1 MELIKNSPKHWE
13 FIRNLRNMTGV
24 RQGFIEQNLI
34 DEIQHATY
42 MLKYNN
48 NFWICVDNDEP
59 MGYIGVI
66 DNDIRVATHPN
77 FQGQGI
83 GSFMI
88 NEIMKLHPDAFAKVK
103 LDNEASLRLF
113 EKCGF
118 KKRYYLMEK
127 EDA

>member
-13 FIRNLRNMTGV
+13 LIRNLRNMTGV
-24 RQGFIEQNLI
+24 RPGFIEQNLI

>member
-13 FIRNLRNMTGV
+13 FIRNLRNMNGV
-24 RQGFIEQNLI
+24 QQGFIEQNPI

-59 MGYIGVI
+59 MGYIGTI

-77 FQGQGI
+77 FQGQGV
-83 GSFMI
+83 GSFMV
-88 NEIMKLHPDAFAKVK
+88 NEIMKLHPDALAKVK

-118 KKRYYLMEK
+118 KKKYYLLER
-127 EDA
+127 E

>member
-118 KKRYYLMEK
+118 KKRYYLLER
-127 EDA
+127 E

>member
-13 FIRNLRNMTGV
+13 FIRNLRNMNGV
-24 RQGFIEQNLI
+24 RQGFIEQNSI

-118 KKRYYLMEK
+118 KKRYYLLER
-127 EDA
+127 E

>member
-13 FIRNLRNMTGV
+13 FIRNLRNMNGV
-24 RQGFIEQNLI
+24 RQGFIEQNSI

-59 MGYIGVI
+59 MGYIWVI

-118 KKRYYLMEK
+118 KKRYYLLER
-127 EDA
+127 E